1 MIGLVAGPR
10 IDLNSD
16 VGESFGSWNLG
27 QDEALIP
34 LVSSINVACGF
45 HAGDPLVMERT
56 VGVAQRSGVAIGAH
70 PGYPDLVGFG
80 RRDLDMAPDELEAA
94 LLYQVGAL
102 AAFAS
107 AAGTELQHVKPHG
120 ALYNRASVD
129 REVART
135 IARAARR
142 FSGGLILVG
151 LGGSALLDAGREAGL
166 RVAAE
171 AFADRAYEPDGTLR
185 SRRQPEAVLTDPD
198 RVAQRAVAIATESR
212 VEAID
217 GSIVEMHAET
227 ICVHGDTPGAA
238 VLAQAVR
245 AALDAA
251 GVTVQPLG
259 RM

>member
-1 MIGLVAGPR
+1 MAGPR

-16 VGESFGSWNLG
+16 VGESFGSWHLG
-27 QDEALIP
+27 HDEALIP

-45 HAGDPLVMERT
+45 HAGDPLVMART
-56 VGVAQRSGVAIGAH
+56 VGLARRVGVAIGAH

-102 AAFAS
+102 AAIAS
-107 AAGTELQHVKPHG
+107 AADTELQHVKPHG

-129 REVART
+129 PEVART
-135 IARAARR
+135 IARAVRG
-142 FSGGLILVG
+142 FSRELVLVG
-151 LGGSALLDAGREAGL
+151 LAGSALLDAGREAGL

-185 SRRQPEAVLTDPD
+185 SRRLPEAVLSDPQL
-198 RVAQRAVAIATESR
+198 VARRAVAMATESR

-217 GSIVEMHAET
+217 GSIVELHADT
-227 ICVHGDTPGAA
+227 ICLHGDTPGPAA
-238 VLAQAVR
+238 IAHAVR

-251 GVTVQPLG
+251 GVRVQPFG
-259 RM
+259 RT